1 MSIQLDAILVL
12 WGYVLPK
19 VKGESWKVLF
29 KGPTAEEEPLRPG
42 AVALQTQPDLDPA
55 GTSDIRP
62 SNASVKREL
71 DDEEHEPKMEL
82 PEVIAGDKPA
92 AIPAAYSQLSIALT
106 IVSIAVA
113 FAISIVSYRA
123 LRTLRLTPT
132 L

>member
-1 MSIQLDAILVL
+1 ML

-29 KGPTAEEEPLRPG
+29 KGSTAEEEPLRPS
-42 AVALQTQPDLDPA
+42 AVTLQTQQDLESA
-55 GTSDIRP
+55 ASRNMRP
-62 SNASVKREL
+62 SKVSVECEL
-71 DDEEHEPKMEL
+71 DDEEHVRKVEL
-82 PEVIAGDKPA
+82 PEVTVNDKPA

-113 FAISIVSYRA
+113 FAISIVSCRA
-123 LRTLRLTPT
+123 LRTLRLIPT